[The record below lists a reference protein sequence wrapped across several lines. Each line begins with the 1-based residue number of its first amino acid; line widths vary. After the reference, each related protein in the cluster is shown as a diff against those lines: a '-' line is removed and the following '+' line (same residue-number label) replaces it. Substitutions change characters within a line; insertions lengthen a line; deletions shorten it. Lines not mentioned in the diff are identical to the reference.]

1 MNNADKPIYPTLMQ
15 QVGDNE
21 FEPTN
26 LHPKSQHRFVPEY
39 SIMTGGLTKREYFSV
54 LAMQGLLANPQYWKR
69 VYKDISTLKSDKDSI
84 ECVFAHYSIK
94 IAEELLEQ
102 LEGK

>member
-1 MNNADKPIYPTLMQ
+1 MKSR
-15 QVGDNE
+15 NE
-21 FEPTN
+21 FTTKE
-26 LHPKSQHRFVPEY
+26 EY
-39 SIMTGGLTKREYFSV
+39 NEYLRIYFAG

>member
-1 MNNADKPIYPTLMQ
+1 MKNADKPIYPTLMQ

-39 SIMTGGLTKREYFSV
+39 SIMTGGLSKKEYYAG
-54 LAMQGLLANPQYWKR
+54 LAMQGLLALP
-69 VYKDISTLKSDKDSI
+69 DKGTFGSFDEAI
-84 ECVFAHYSIK
+84 ERICEVSVKFAD
-94 IAEELLEQ
+94 ELLKQ
-102 LEGK
+102 LENK

>member
-1 MNNADKPIYPTLMQ
+1 MNNADKPINPVLTQNPSL
-15 QVGDNE
+15 
-21 FEPTN
+21 
-26 LHPKSQHRFVPEY
+26 
-39 SIMTGGLTKREYFSV
+39 IGLSKKEYFSV

-94 IAEELLEQ
+94 IAEELLKQ
-102 LEGK
+102 LENK